1 MTPTEIK
8 FCSRV
13 IIFSPFY
20 QVLVFKIRKGFFLGD
35 PVYVCIYTYMCISIN
50 PSIYLS
56 IYLSNLLII
65 SVFEPG
71 SGDSHD
77 EEYKKIH
84 EDYKNLVSMST
95 IKLKTSPLWYE
106 RGSVTS
112 HLLRKLWHSD
122 WPTDKQTEIRGHK
135 EVTLSKSR
143 SFLRPTASHL
153 CAKVVSW
160 LPFFAIRTKTD
171 INRTDILAK

>member
-95 IKLKTSPLWYE
+95 ITLRTSPLIRAWKCKFPPFKE
-106 RGSVTS
+106 IMTFRLTDRQTDGNKGSQGSNTF
-112 HLLRKLWHSD
+112 K
-122 WPTDKQTEIRGHK
+122 K
-135 EVTLSKSR
+135 
-143 SFLRPTASHL
+143 
-153 CAKVVSW
+153 
-160 LPFFAIRTKTD
+160 
-171 INRTDILAK
+171 